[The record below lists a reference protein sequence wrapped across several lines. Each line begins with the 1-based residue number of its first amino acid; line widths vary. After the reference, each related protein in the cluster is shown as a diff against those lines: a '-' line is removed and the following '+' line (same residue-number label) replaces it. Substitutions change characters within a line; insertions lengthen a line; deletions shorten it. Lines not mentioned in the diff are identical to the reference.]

1 MNNNKSILIL
11 DTPKECRQCDLC
23 YYEESTDHLKAFCA
37 AKEYFCSDKIYSNKT
52 YREVNMYTKP
62 SWCPLASLPLHKD
75 LTQYIHRGCG
85 KTMANGMMYVYDQGW
100 NDCIDFILQNNKN
113 T

>member
-1 MNNNKSILIL
+1 MNNSKSILIL
-11 DTPKECRQCDLC
+11 DTPKNCHECIMYDNVNFYC
-23 YYEESTDHLKAFCA
+23 E
-37 AKEYFCSDKIYSNKT
+37 YSN
-52 YREVNMYTKP
+52 
-62 SWCPLASLPLHKD
+62 CPLASLPLHKD
-75 LTQYIHRGCG
+75 LTRYIHRGCG

>member
-11 DTPKECRQCDLC
+11 DTPHSCVICPLSYHSEI
-23 YYEESTDHLKAFCA
+23 YN
-37 AKEYFCSDKIYSNKT
+37 EYFCRGRDY
-52 YREVNMYTKP
+52 YRTIDNYEWQGKQMCEENLRP

-75 LTQYIHRGCG
+75 LTRYIHRGCG